1 MAGTQAIYT
10 DYPRPSPGENGLL
23 VQGKAGKLV
32 QHIPSREEGEWLET
46 GVGDGM
52 KTGGNWHAELEEGL

>member
-1 MAGTQAIYT
+1 MVGTQAIYA
-10 DYPRPSPGENGLL
+10 DYALPSPGENGLL

-46 GVGDGM
+46 QVGDS
-52 KTGGNWHAELEEGL
+52 GNGRGELEEGF